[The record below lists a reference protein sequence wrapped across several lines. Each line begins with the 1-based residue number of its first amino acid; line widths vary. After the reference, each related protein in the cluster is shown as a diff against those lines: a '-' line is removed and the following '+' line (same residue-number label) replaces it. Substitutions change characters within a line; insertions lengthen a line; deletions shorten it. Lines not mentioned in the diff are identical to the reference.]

1 MNSTQA
7 RAKAVAEQIL
17 GDIVSGKYR
26 PGSRLPTELE
36 LCEATGVSRAT
47 LREAMKSLQQFG
59 VTSIEQ
65 GRGSFVNPVQSWSP
79 FDPTVL
85 AARIGHVSADSGA
98 PDSGGP
104 DSGGSWEVQ
113 LAETRRIVEAEVAG
127 LAARRRTDWDLAAM
141 RDSIEAMRRAS
152 RERDVD
158 AFATA
163 DLAFHQAV
171 MNAAGNEFIRAL
183 FDPVA
188 RLMHVGRVES
198 SQPLVRRTQA
208 IRVHDAIMAAIAARN
223 ELGAV
228 AVMREHLDETLAWI
242 RAATGSA
249 GT

>member
-17 GDIVSGKYR
+17 GDIVSGKYP

-36 LCEATGVSRAT
+36 LCETTGVSRAT

-65 GRGSFVNPVQSWSP
+65 GRGSFVNPVQRWSP

-85 AARIGHVSADSGA
+85 AARIGHVAADPGD
-98 PDSGGP
+98 P
-104 DSGGSWEVQ
+104 WEVQ

-127 LAARRRTDWDLAAM
+127 LAARRRTDRDLTAM
-141 RDSIEAMRRAS
+141 RDSIEAMREAS
-152 RERDVD
+152 RESDVD

-188 RLMHVGRVES
+188 RLMHAGRVES
-198 SQPLVRRTQA
+198 SEPPVRRTHA
-208 IRVHDAIMAAIAARN
+208 IRVHHDIMAAISERN
-223 ELGAV
+223 ELRAV

-242 RAATGSA
+242 RTASGSA